1 MCKSRVAFFRHACGE
16 NSSILSTSFLGCG
29 LALVRWLRGSGLR
42 LRSVMS
48 IWPLKGF
55 KSMNVGCYKEDTE
68 WSPVMDRAFVKLIGR
83 PKSYTKIFTKI
94 YITMFKNIE
103 KVSFYLKRS
112 EKGEGRPSETS

>member
-1 MCKSRVAFFRHACGE
+1 
-16 NSSILSTSFLGCG
+16 
-29 LALVRWLRGSGLR
+29 
-42 LRSVMS
+42 
-48 IWPLKGF
+48 
-55 KSMNVGCYKEDTE
+55 
-68 WSPVMDRAFVKLIGR
+68 MDRAFVKLIGR